1 MSRPEHSEG
10 RWEWLP
16 RLFPSLRIAVI
27 HSAEPA
33 HGSVLYR
40 THQTRPWKSYVSV
53 ASDIQAALKRL
64 GFQHVSL
71 MDDGMELPRRLLEQG
86 IHLVWL
92 NTGGIQGY
100 GSMSQTPALLEMLGM
115 PYIGHDPVH
124 AGILD
129 NKHLFKRMLSSAG
142 IRTAPFMVWDGSQE
156 RFSPPASWR
165 TDPLFEG
172 PAPSFVVKPVSGRA
186 SVNVHFV
193 ESLEGLAETVERVY
207 ARTLD
212 LVLIE
217 RYLPGR
223 EYCVS
228 VKGPVLGSNGRL
240 SDTGGPLA
248 FSVLERCLGPD
259 ERIFTSMDVKPLA
272 HDRARLLGAGE
283 EARQQELCVL
293 GRRIYQELTL
303 HHLIRLDVREDA
315 RGHLHVLEANPK
327 PDLKR
332 PTGDN
337 INLVCL
343 GMEALGMS
351 YEDLLLSM
359 IAERL
364 EFLLLHRAESV
375 AHLVSLLR

>member
-1 MSRPEHSEG
+1 MQWSEHPG
-10 RWEWLP
+10 RRWEWLS
-16 RLFPSLRIAVI
+16 RLFSTLRIAVI
-27 HSAEPA
+27 HSAAPNP
-33 HGSVLYR
+33 GSVIYR
-40 THQTRPWKSYVSV
+40 THQTRPWKSYASV
-53 ASDIQAALKRL
+53 AADIQAALKRL

-71 MDDGMELPRRLLEQG
+71 MDDGMELPGRLVEQG
-86 IHLVWL
+86 THLVWL
-92 NTGGIQGY
+92 NTGGVQGY
-100 GSMSQTPALLEMLGM
+100 GSMSQTPALLEMLGV
-115 PYIGHDPVH
+115 PYIGHDPIQ

-129 NKHLFKRMLSSAG
+129 NKHIFKRMLSSVG
-142 IRTAPFMVWDGSQE
+142 VRTAPFMIWEGSAG
-156 RFSPPASWR
+156 RFSLPERWR
-165 TDPLFEG
+165 TDPLFAG

-193 ESLEGLAETVERVY
+193 EAIDGLAETVEQVY

-217 RYLPGR
+217 RYMPGR

-228 VKGPVLGSNGRL
+228 VKGPVLCSNGRL
-240 SDTGGPLA
+240 SEAHGPLA
-248 FSVLERCLGPD
+248 FSVLERCLGGD

-283 EARQQELCVL
+283 EARQEELCAL
-293 GRRIYQELTL
+293 GRRIYQALAL

-315 RGHLHVLEANPK
+315 HGHLHVLEANPK

-332 PTGDN
+332 PTGGR

-359 IAERL
+359 LAERL
-364 EFLLLHRAESV
+364 EFLLVNRSESV
-375 AHLVSLLR
+375 AHLVALLS